1 MTPATITEKPEH
13 FGIYCMSINRWNAIM
28 TKNLFEYC
36 TYVVREEQA
45 DKYREAGID
54 DLLVIPAG
62 AVHNFM
68 TTFYW
73 IIENTPEEVICI
85 VDDDIPEEIKEF
97 DFSELHAEC
106 EIPEW
111 VYDCHTHQGKAMG
124 KTKIEMI
131 RDEQAALQPLQLS
144 LFDDGDWSQFVE
156 PKRAEGNMSAR
167 EEAVYKPFAARRKRY
182 Y

>member
-1 MTPATITEKPEH
+1 
-13 FGIYCMSINRWNAIM
+13 
-28 TKNLFEYC
+28 
-36 TYVVREEQA
+36 
-45 DKYREAGID
+45 
-54 DLLVIPAG
+54 
-62 AVHNFM
+62 
-68 TTFYW
+68 
-73 IIENTPEEVICI
+73 
-85 VDDDIPEEIKEF
+85 
-97 DFSELHAEC
+97 
-106 EIPEW
+106 
-111 VYDCHTHQGKAMG
+111 MG